1 MIINEIHNDSRV
13 ASDEDRSEQKRSL
26 KENQLSLPSDQTPK
40 ISVGKMITDTPFF
53 AMEKIHD
60 KLNNGYQNRVFLDNK
75 RSSMK
80 LQEVNNDYN
89 FSNAIQ
95 KLDKNK
101 IK

>member
-1 MIINEIHNDSRV
+1 
-13 ASDEDRSEQKRSL
+13 
-26 KENQLSLPSDQTPK
+26 
-40 ISVGKMITDTPFF
+40 MITDTPFF

-60 KLNNGYQNRVFLDNK
+60 KLNNGYQNRLFLDNK

-101 IK
+101 IKQLKNRYASNIIILSSNPENSPNAERGDNGGFSDIEVD